1 MLPESSSSSL
11 ERHNHSTHAGYSHGR
26 GRVGAKPKMNVR
38 KIDKINSLL
47 GGLGQGSSRVQLSVS
62 WPAQHVCVCPRRGA
76 VVVLSDGVG
85 WCVKIG

>member
-1 MLPESSSSSL
+1 
-11 ERHNHSTHAGYSHGR
+11 
-26 GRVGAKPKMNVR
+26 MNVR